1 MAIKKNITFEGNKY
15 YLGNKDRVAAF
26 TALTQAPVIITAQ
39 YNSASLTG
47 MTELGGG
54 YSGVTQSL
62 FYADRAYKIEAANF
76 VPTITSSAEA
86 STINLTYGSS
96 AGGGTRVF
104 TTGIGRQGGAAHTA
118 TTESVAN
125 SSVSAGNQISVVA
138 TNANAKGVVTVVL
151 SPSSN
156 ADKYNG

>member
-1 MAIKKNITFEGNKY
+1 MAIPKKVTFEGNTY
-15 YLGNKDRVAAF
+15 HLGNKDRVSAYAS
-26 TALTQAPVIITAQ
+26 LTNSPVIVTAQ

-54 YSGVTQSL
+54 YGGVTQSL
-62 FYADRAYKIEAANF
+62 FYADRNYKIEAANF

-86 STINLTYGSS
+86 SVINLTYGSS

-104 TTGIGRQGGAAHTA
+104 SSGIGRMGGAAHTA

-125 SSVSAGNQISVVA
+125 VDITAGNQLAVVA

-151 SPSSN
+151 SPKSPGDYGS
-156 ADKYNG
+156 